1 MEILKRIFSVPE
13 LLVLA
18 MLALLAA
25 FFQSQN
31 PLFLSWG
38 NVAVLLRSSAFTG
51 ICAVGMSLL
60 LISGQ
65 IDISIGSIAGLASV
79 GFATMITYK
88 LPFIVAAGLSLAL
101 GGFCGLINSQ
111 LVLKLRISAFLA
123 TIATMYVFR
132 GLAMTITKGYTVYP
146 LPDSV
151 NNFGGAQPLGV
162 SWSFWIFILL
172 VVILEIVLRFSVWGL
187 ETKATGSDREIAS
200 WTEVNVNKINT
211 EAFIICGS
219 LVALA
224 AILLTARVQAGQPTM
239 GQGWELNAI
248 AAAAIG
254 GVSLSGYT
262 GSMVGT
268 LLGVLLIQVLANGL
282 VAMGASAYLQPIEVG
297 VILACTAAID
307 VRRRERLK
315 I

>member
-1 MEILKRIFSVPE
+1 MIRRLFAVPE
-13 LLVLA
+13 LLILA
-18 MLALLAA
+18 VLALLAG
-25 FFQSQN
+25 FFELQN

-38 NVAVLLRSSAFTG
+38 NLAVLLRASAFTG
-51 ICAVGMSLL
+51 ICAVGMAVL

-79 GFATMITYK
+79 VTATLWAYK
-88 LPFIVAAGLSLAL
+88 MPFIPAACLGLIL
-101 GGFCGLINSQ
+101 GGICGFINSQ
-111 LVLKLRISAFLA
+111 LVLKLHISAFLS

-132 GLAMTITKGYTVYP
+132 GLAMTVTQGYTVYP
-146 LPDSV
+146 LPESIGI
-151 NNFGGAQPLGV
+151 FGAAQPLGV
-162 SWSFWIFILL
+162 SWAFWIFIALL
-172 VVILEIVLRFSVWGL
+172 VAIEVALNFTVWGL
-187 ETKATGSDREIAS
+187 ETRATGSDREIAS
-200 WTEVNVNKINT
+200 WTEVNVNKVNIET
-211 EAFIICGS
+211 FIMCGA
-219 LVALA
+219 LAALA

-262 GSMVGT
+262 GSMVGV
-268 LLGVLLIQVLANGL
+268 LLGVLLIQVLSNGL

>member
-1 MEILKRIFSVPE
+1 MVSIKRLFAVPE
-13 LLVLA
+13 LLILA
-18 MLALLAA
+18 VLALLAG
-25 FFQSQN
+25 FFELQN

-38 NVAVLLRSSAFTG
+38 NIAVLLRSSAFTG
-51 ICAVGMSLL
+51 ICAIGMAVL

-79 GFATMITYK
+79 AFATLVTYK
-88 LPFIVAAGLSLAL
+88 LPFIAAAGLGIVL
-101 GGFCGLINSQ
+101 GGFCGFINSQ
-111 LVLKLRISAFLA
+111 LVLRLRISAFLS

-132 GLAMTITKGYTVYP
+132 GLAMTLTNGYTVYP
-146 LPDSV
+146 LPAAV
-151 NNFGGAQPLGV
+151 NSFGDAQPFGV
-162 SWSFWIFILL
+162 SWSFWIFAALL
-172 VVILEIVLRFSVWGL
+172 VIIELVLYFTVWGL
-187 ETKATGSDREIAS
+187 EVKATGSDKEIAS
-200 WTEVNVNKINT
+200 WTEVNVKKVNMET
-211 EAFIICGS
+211 FILCGA
-219 LVALA
+219 LAALA

-262 GSMVGT
+262 GSMVGVF
-268 LLGVLLIQVLANGL
+268 LGVLLIQVLANGL